1 MRKTLL
7 GLALLLALGAGG
19 CGDDDRRAIDL
30 GTMGLPDADS
40 PADMNVPPPVD
51 LGGGPAPDL
60 GGSGTDAGGTRDIA
74 AICTAACDALSACSM
89 EPAGPECAMGCA
101 PDLADCSPAE
111 FAAISACTTAG
122 CASEGDP
129 PMPKIVGC
137 LQAVSCIDMG
147 GGMTPPH
154 SASRPDVA
162 PRVAQ
167 PTRSRS
173 RGPGASARRRP

>member
-30 GTMGLPDADS
+30 GTMGLPDADFPGDS
-40 PADMNVPPPVD
+40 NVPPPVD

-60 GGSGTDAGGTRDIA
+60 GGGGTDAGGTRDIA
-74 AICTAACDALSACSM
+74 AICTAACDALSTCFM
-89 EPAGPECAMGCA
+89 MPAGPDCAMGCV
-101 PDLADCSPAE
+101 PDLADCSPAAL
-111 FAAISACTTAG
+111 AAISACTTAG

-137 LQAVSCIDMG
+137 LQAVSCIDRG
-147 GGMTPPH
+147 GGTPPPPP
-154 SASRPDVA
+154 PDL
-162 PRVAQ
+162 P
-167 PTRSRS
+167 PSM
-173 RGPGASARRRP
+173 